1 MPEYSVTN
9 EFCRKHFLI
18 GILLREVGFALQ
30 EDQDIRHLALAVL
43 KNLMA
48 KHSFDDRYREPV
60 SDLSASYPQHPL
72 MAHGINCISDLSAY
86 WSLCESFLPLPFHLE
101 KAGPDSR
108 SVHAPV
114 RHAAGQHAKDL
125 LEGSVSLYCQYIQSG
140 KRVFGFT
147 FQWGFCWFFVCSEC

>member
-60 SDLSASYPQHPL
+60 S
-72 MAHGINCISDLSAY
+72 
-86 WSLCESFLPLPFHLE
+86 ELPF
-101 KAGPDSR
+101 
-108 SVHAPV
+108 
-114 RHAAGQHAKDL
+114 
-125 LEGSVSLYCQYIQSG
+125 SLP
-140 KRVFGFT
+140 
-147 FQWGFCWFFVCSEC
+147 

>member
-60 SDLSASYPQHPL
+60 SSLSFSLPQTL
-72 MAHGINCISDLSAY
+72 FNG
-86 WSLCESFLPLPFHLE
+86 SLH
-101 KAGPDSR
+101 
-108 SVHAPV
+108 
-114 RHAAGQHAKDL
+114 
-125 LEGSVSLYCQYIQSG
+125 
-140 KRVFGFT
+140 
-147 FQWGFCWFFVCSEC
+147 

>member
-48 KHSFDDRYREPV
+48 KHSFDDRYKEPV
-60 SDLSASYPQHPL
+60 SDLRFSHPQT
-72 MAHGINCISDLSAY
+72 
-86 WSLCESFLPLPFHLE
+86 PFN
-101 KAGPDSR
+101 G
-108 SVHAPV
+108 
-114 RHAAGQHAKDL
+114 L
-125 LEGSVSLYCQYIQSG
+125 LH
-140 KRVFGFT
+140 
-147 FQWGFCWFFVCSEC
+147 

>member
-60 SDLSASYPQHPL
+60 SSLSLSPKRHL
-72 MAHGINCISDLSAY
+72 MARCIK
-86 WSLCESFLPLPFHLE
+86 W
-101 KAGPDSR
+101 
-108 SVHAPV
+108 
-114 RHAAGQHAKDL
+114 
-125 LEGSVSLYCQYIQSG
+125 I
-140 KRVFGFT
+140 
-147 FQWGFCWFFVCSEC
+147 